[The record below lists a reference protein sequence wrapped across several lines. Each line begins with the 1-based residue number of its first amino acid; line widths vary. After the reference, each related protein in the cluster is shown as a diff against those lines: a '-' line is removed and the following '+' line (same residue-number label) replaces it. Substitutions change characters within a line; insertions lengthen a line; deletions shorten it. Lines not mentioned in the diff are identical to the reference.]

1 MPDTP
6 TKALEYSEIRDLL
19 HGAKQEAD
27 AMVTECSFDRAAA
40 LDGLAANLATLLEW
54 SRLHHSDGIGFFLT
68 TNCAVYIDNIAP
80 TVCCTQHDAVRCARY
95 ELKLLKTRAFAD
107 LLEFVAD
114 DSQSPTADDFA
125 QVGTVHKTVS
135 ERQAA
140 VVAEIVVSQRVIK
153 RIDNLVTEA
162 LLKAFFSDD
171 DLRAIYRE
179 KADKVSGAG
188 GTSVALL
195 AAIRSDIAGVRPK
208 LQRIILETVGVKPF
222 LAAGFG
228 TQSGRVHSD
237 FRRRYLRLTRANDWL
252 EDERLNSTQLTALL
266 HKFLSELTSAS
277 FRSDVDTTLN
287 AIVCAMRSAVIT
299 DMDEAAVLEGVG
311 NANEDADTADSE
323 CRSLLSAIVEVCR
336 RYDRDGITLCAN
348 ARGAGPVARAAAA
361 ASTGR
366 GADKAG
372 DDDEDPRVARIV
384 ELLTASFASAQQR
397 RTPRETAGADT
408 TGGAPPARRPATRDC
423 SICLLKGKGTFKHYY
438 DDCPELKGLT
448 PEAINALK
456 KEARAAGHDSWWT
469 EKEAKKEARSCRA
482 GAAARHHLRRRVQ
495 HGSHRR

>member
-27 AMVTECSFDRAAA
+27 AMVTECSFVRAAG

-54 SRLHHSDGIGFFLT
+54 SRLHHNDGIGFFLI
-68 TNCAVYIDNIAP
+68 TNGAVYVDNIAP

-95 ELKLLKTRAFAD
+95 ELKLLKTRGFAD

-171 DLRAIYRE
+171 ALRAIYRE
-179 KADKVSGAG
+179 KADKISGAG

-195 AAIRSDIAGVRPK
+195 AAIRSTIAGVRPK
-208 LQRIILETVGVKPF
+208 LQKIVLETVGVKPF

-228 TQSGRVHSD
+228 TQGGRIHSD

-277 FRSDVDTTLN
+277 FRSDVDAALN

-372 DDDEDPRVARIV
+372 DDDEDPRVAKIV

-408 TGGAPPARRPATRDC
+408 TGGAPPARRPASRDC
-423 SICLLKGKGTFKHYY
+423 SICLLKGKGTFQHYY
-438 DDCPELKGLT
+438 DDSTPSRLPASLT
-448 PEAINALK
+448 IASRPA
-456 KEARAAGHDSWWT
+456 ST
-469 EKEAKKEARSCRA
+469 
-482 GAAARHHLRRRVQ
+482 AAATPSPLPLTRACGPSRV
-495 HGSHRR
+495 

>member
-40 LDGLAANLATLLEW
+40 LDGLVANLATLLEW
-54 SRLHHSDGIGFFLT
+54 SRLHHGDGIGFFLI

-171 DLRAIYRE
+171 ALRAIYRE

-208 LQRIILETVGVKPF
+208 LQKIVLETVGVKPF

-277 FRSDVDTTLN
+277 FRSDVDAALN

-299 DMDEAAVLEGVG
+299 DMGEAEVLEGVG

-323 CRSLLSAIVEVCR
+323 CRSLLS
-336 RYDRDGITLCAN
+336 
-348 ARGAGPVARAAAA
+348 
-361 ASTGR
+361 
-366 GADKAG
+366 
-372 DDDEDPRVARIV
+372 
-384 ELLTASFASAQQR
+384 
-397 RTPRETAGADT
+397 
-408 TGGAPPARRPATRDC
+408 PPARPLRPRPLPRR
-423 SICLLKGKGTFKHYY
+423 CL
-438 DDCPELKGLT
+438 
-448 PEAINALK
+448 
-456 KEARAAGHDSWWT
+456 
-469 EKEAKKEARSCRA
+469 
-482 GAAARHHLRRRVQ
+482 
-495 HGSHRR
+495 